1 MINARLMV
9 LGATIFLTMSACSQG
24 EDVTE
29 VAVVDTGNT
38 LFAYVPAS
46 SPYVLGN
53 LEPPTD
59 EVIDTYLR
67 RIQPVLDTM
76 QEELSQGKQA
86 IEAKQ
91 NEGSS
96 SSPGQQHDDAS
107 IKLMHAVLVEL
118 DGKLNRPGLESLG
131 FDLRSHKVVYGMGAF
146 PVVRL
151 GLSDAGALR
160 GTIQRILDN
169 AGISAPE
176 KTYQSVSYWRLG
188 EEGDDQE
195 PVGLYVAILENH
207 LALSLF
213 PPMAESEL
221 LPAFL
226 GLKLPEDSD
235 AAARLAGLNT
245 KYGYTAFGS
254 GIMDLDK
261 LMEEFITPDT
271 ILARSMAASG
281 EFDPATMTP
290 ECKSEFRSLVSNT
303 PRLTM
308 GVTEWSV
315 DAIGVQYRV
324 ETKPDLVQQLAGMVS
339 EIPGVNHLSDRIFEF
354 SFGMRFGAVRDFLR
368 EKAAAIMEAPYQCEH
383 LAHLNE
389 SATQAF
395 AQLNQPM
402 PPFVNNFK
410 GVRLSLSEVTMT
422 DSIPENT
429 RGQIAVHVEQPE
441 MFVGMAQMFLPDLSN
456 LTLVPGEPPVQLPAS
471 IIPMPGIV
479 AFAALSDEAIG
490 LSIGAGEETGLPDF
504 LKQEPGPEGTFLS
517 TNYDM
522 AAYLDYTQDLGEQ
535 FEDMANEGEDTESE
549 QVEQNVHYRSAQH
562 ISQSAQEAF
571 KAFADRSQA
580 ELRFTKEGF
589 VADSKMTF
597 K

>member
-1 MINARLMV
+1 MLTNHTARV
-9 LGATIFLTMSACSQG
+9 SA
-24 EDVTE
+24 VTTSFTSKTGR
-29 VAVVDTGNT
+29 VA
-38 LFAYVPAS
+38 
-46 SPYVLGN
+46 
-53 LEPPTD
+53 
-59 EVIDTYLR
+59 
-67 RIQPVLDTM
+67 
-76 QEELSQGKQA
+76 
-86 IEAKQ
+86 
-91 NEGSS
+91 
-96 SSPGQQHDDAS
+96 
-107 IKLMHAVLVEL
+107 
-118 DGKLNRPGLESLG
+118 
-131 FDLRSHKVVYGMGAF
+131 
-146 PVVRL
+146 
-151 GLSDAGALR
+151 
-160 GTIQRILDN
+160 
-169 AGISAPE
+169 
-176 KTYQSVSYWRLG
+176 
-188 EEGDDQE
+188 
-195 PVGLYVAILENH
+195 
-207 LALSLF
+207 
-213 PPMAESEL
+213 
-221 LPAFL
+221 
-226 GLKLPEDSD
+226 
-235 AAARLAGLNT
+235 
-245 KYGYTAFGS
+245 
-254 GIMDLDK
+254 DK
-261 LMEEFITPDT
+261 
-271 ILARSMAASG
+271 
-281 EFDPATMTP
+281 
-290 ECKSEFRSLVSNT
+290 
-303 PRLTM
+303 
-308 GVTEWSV
+308 
-315 DAIGVQYRV
+315 
-324 ETKPDLVQQLAGMVS
+324 
-339 EIPGVNHLSDRIFEF
+339 
-354 SFGMRFGAVRDFLR
+354 
-368 EKAAAIMEAPYQCEH
+368 
-383 LAHLNE
+383 
-389 SATQAF
+389 TQAF

-471 IIPMPGIV
+471 IIPVPGIV